1 MYTCIYI
8 GGPVRSAAQLGG
20 DRHVGLCSIGHSPWA
35 GNARRRDCKDTVR
48 RLHTKFSGAAFV
60 QCQCNLT

>member
-20 DRHVGLCSIGHSPWA
+20 DPGHGPWPETWLLRHMTYAHVPETHPWLFMIGLSDMEDPTTG
-35 GNARRRDCKDTVR
+35 
-48 RLHTKFSGAAFV
+48 FEF
-60 QCQCNLT
+60 

>member
-20 DRHVGLCSIGHSPWA
+20 DPW
-35 GNARRRDCKDTVR
+35 GYPPPPPP
-48 RLHTKFSGAAFV
+48 
-60 QCQCNLT
+60 